1 MTGVHRDTIMR
12 LSVRVGNGCAHLMDE
27 LMRDL
32 AVGVFNSMNWGHPL
46 A

>member
-1 MTGVHRDTIMR
+1 
-12 LSVRVGNGCAHLMDE
+12 LMDE